1 MKRPLAVFVV
11 LLAALACDRKKDETV
26 VKQAGSKVGE
36 ALTEFASGV
45 SKGVDNK
52 MVVAVELTPAVTAKG
67 LSRTIAKSLGMDGD
81 KGFSTYIVSKAPFRG
96 TLVARALGRSPLPIR
111 RGRGDR
117 PRPARR
123 LLRARRREI
132 RDLQV
137 PARDGHRPRREI
149 RDRPRQIGGLRAA
162 RPRSGSGGR

>member
-96 TLVARALGRSPLPIR
+96 TLVARALGGSGEEI
-111 RGRGDR
+111 G
-117 PRPARR
+117 
-123 LLRARRREI
+123 RARQGVSFE
-132 RDLQV
+132 RDDAKYVTFKFQ
-137 PARDGHRPRREI
+137 PEMDT
-149 RDRPRQIGGLRAA
+149 GLVAKYVIDL
-162 RPRSGSGGR
+162 GK

>member
-1 MKRPLAVFVV
+1 MKRLLAVV
-11 LLAALACDRKKDETV
+11 LVFLAALACDRKKDETV

-96 TLVARALGRSPLPIR
+96 TLVARALGGSGEEI
-111 RGRGDR
+111 G
-117 PRPARR
+117 
-123 LLRARRREI
+123 RARQGVSFE
-132 RDLQV
+132 RDDAKYVTFKFQ
-137 PARDGHRPRREI
+137 PEMDT
-149 RDRPRQIGGLRAA
+149 GLVAKYVIDL
-162 RPRSGSGGR
+162 GK

>member
-45 SKGVDNK
+45 SKGVDTK

-96 TLVARALGRSPLPIR
+96 TLVARALGGSGEEI
-111 RGRGDR
+111 G
-117 PRPARR
+117 
-123 LLRARRREI
+123 RARQGVSFE
-132 RDLQV
+132 RDDAKYVTFKFQ
-137 PARDGHRPRREI
+137 PEMDT
-149 RDRPRQIGGLRAA
+149 GLVAKYVIDL
-162 RPRSGSGGR
+162 GK

>member
-1 MKRPLAVFVV
+1 MNRPLAVFVV

-45 SKGVDNK
+45 SKGVDTK

-96 TLVARALGRSPLPIR
+96 TLVARALGGSGEEI
-111 RGRGDR
+111 G
-117 PRPARR
+117 
-123 LLRARRREI
+123 RARQGVSFE
-132 RDLQV
+132 RDDAKYVTFKFQ
-137 PARDGHRPRREI
+137 PEMDT
-149 RDRPRQIGGLRAA
+149 GLVAKYVIDL
-162 RPRSGSGGR
+162 GK

>member
-45 SKGVDNK
+45 SKGVDTK

-96 TLVARALGRSPLPIR
+96 TLVARALGGSGEEI
-111 RGRGDR
+111 G
-117 PRPARR
+117 
-123 LLRARRREI
+123 RARQGVSFEKDDAKYVTFKFQPEMDTGLVAKYVI
-132 RDLQV
+132 DL
-137 PARDGHRPRREI
+137 GK
-149 RDRPRQIGGLRAA
+149 
-162 RPRSGSGGR
+162 

>member
-45 SKGVDNK
+45 SKGVDTK
-52 MVVAVELTPAVTAKG
+52 MVVAVELSPAVTAKG
-67 LSRTIAKSLGMDGD
+67 LSRTVAKSLGMDGD

-96 TLVARALGRSPLPIR
+96 TLVARALGGSGEEI
-111 RGRGDR
+111 G
-117 PRPARR
+117 
-123 LLRARRREI
+123 RARQGVSFE
-132 RDLQV
+132 RDDAKYVTFKFQ
-137 PARDGHRPRREI
+137 PEMDT
-149 RDRPRQIGGLRAA
+149 GLVAKYVIDL
-162 RPRSGSGGR
+162 GK

>member
-1 MKRPLAVFVV
+1 MKRPLAVFLV

-45 SKGVDNK
+45 SKGVDTK

-67 LSRTIAKSLGMDGD
+67 LSRTVAKSLGMDGD

-96 TLVARALGRSPLPIR
+96 TLVARALGGSGEEI
-111 RGRGDR
+111 G
-117 PRPARR
+117 
-123 LLRARRREI
+123 RARQGVSFEKDDAKYVTFKFQPEMDTGLVAKYVI
-132 RDLQV
+132 DL
-137 PARDGHRPRREI
+137 GK
-149 RDRPRQIGGLRAA
+149 
-162 RPRSGSGGR
+162 

>member
-45 SKGVDNK
+45 SKGVDTK

-67 LSRTIAKSLGMDGD
+67 LSRTVAKSLGMDGD

-96 TLVARALGRSPLPIR
+96 TLVARALGGSGEEI
-111 RGRGDR
+111 G
-117 PRPARR
+117 
-123 LLRARRREI
+123 RARQGVSFEKDDAKYVTFKFQPEMDTGLVAKYVI
-132 RDLQV
+132 DL
-137 PARDGHRPRREI
+137 GK
-149 RDRPRQIGGLRAA
+149 
-162 RPRSGSGGR
+162 

>member
-1 MKRPLAVFVV
+1 MAPATLVKLPVKRSLTAVLV
-11 LLAALACDRKKDETV
+11 LLAALACDKQRNETV

-45 SKGVDNK
+45 SKGVDTK

-96 TLVARALGRSPLPIR
+96 TLVARALGGSGEEI
-111 RGRGDR
+111 G
-117 PRPARR
+117 
-123 LLRARRREI
+123 RARQGVSFE
-132 RDLQV
+132 RDDAKYVTFKFQ
-137 PARDGHRPRREI
+137 PEMDT
-149 RDRPRQIGGLRAA
+149 GLVAKYVIDL
-162 RPRSGSGGR
+162 GK

>member
-1 MKRPLAVFVV
+1 MNRPLAVFVV

-96 TLVARALGRSPLPIR
+96 TLVARALGGSGEEI
-111 RGRGDR
+111 G
-117 PRPARR
+117 
-123 LLRARRREI
+123 RARQGVSFE
-132 RDLQV
+132 RDDAKYVTFKFQ
-137 PARDGHRPRREI
+137 PEMDT
-149 RDRPRQIGGLRAA
+149 GLVAKYVIDL
-162 RPRSGSGGR
+162 GK

>member
-1 MKRPLAVFVV
+1 
-11 LLAALACDRKKDETV
+11 
-26 VKQAGSKVGE
+26 VGE

-96 TLVARALGRSPLPIR
+96 TLVARALGGSGEEI
-111 RGRGDR
+111 G
-117 PRPARR
+117 
-123 LLRARRREI
+123 RARQGVSFE
-132 RDLQV
+132 RDDAKYVTFKFQ
-137 PARDGHRPRREI
+137 PEMDT
-149 RDRPRQIGGLRAA
+149 GLVAKYVIDL
-162 RPRSGSGGR
+162 GK

>member
-67 LSRTIAKSLGMDGD
+67 LSRTVAKSLGMDGD

-96 TLVARALGRSPLPIR
+96 TLVARALGGSGEEI
-111 RGRGDR
+111 G
-117 PRPARR
+117 
-123 LLRARRREI
+123 RARQGVSFEKDDAKYVTFKFQPEMDTGLVAKYVI
-132 RDLQV
+132 DL
-137 PARDGHRPRREI
+137 GK
-149 RDRPRQIGGLRAA
+149 
-162 RPRSGSGGR
+162 

>member
-96 TLVARALGRSPLPIR
+96 TLVARALGGSGEEI
-111 RGRGDR
+111 G
-117 PRPARR
+117 
-123 LLRARRREI
+123 RARQGVSFE
-132 RDLQV
+132 RDDAKDVTFKFQ
-137 PARDGHRPRREI
+137 PEMDT
-149 RDRPRQIGGLRAA
+149 GLVAKYVIDL
-162 RPRSGSGGR
+162 GK

>member
-45 SKGVDNK
+45 SKGVDTK
-52 MVVAVELTPAVTAKG
+52 MVVAVELPPAVTAKG

-96 TLVARALGRSPLPIR
+96 TLVARALGGSGEEI
-111 RGRGDR
+111 G
-117 PRPARR
+117 
-123 LLRARRREI
+123 RARQGVSFE
-132 RDLQV
+132 RDDAKYVTFKFQ
-137 PARDGHRPRREI
+137 PEMDT
-149 RDRPRQIGGLRAA
+149 GLVAKYVIDL
-162 RPRSGSGGR
+162 GK

>member
-1 MKRPLAVFVV
+1 MAPGHRGELRMKRPLAVFVV

-45 SKGVDNK
+45 SKGVDNT

-96 TLVARALGRSPLPIR
+96 TLVARALGGSGEEI
-111 RGRGDR
+111 G
-117 PRPARR
+117 
-123 LLRARRREI
+123 RARQGVSFE
-132 RDLQV
+132 RDDAKYVTFKFQ
-137 PARDGHRPRREI
+137 PEMDT
-149 RDRPRQIGGLRAA
+149 GLVAKYVIDL
-162 RPRSGSGGR
+162 GK

>member
-96 TLVARALGRSPLPIR
+96 TLVARALGGSGEEI
-111 RGRGDR
+111 G
-117 PRPARR
+117 
-123 LLRARRREI
+123 RARQGVSFE
-132 RDLQV
+132 RDDAKYVTFKFQPEMDTGLV
-137 PARDGHRPRREI
+137 AKYVI
-149 RDRPRQIGGLRAA
+149 DRGK
-162 RPRSGSGGR
+162 

>member
-11 LLAALACDRKKDETV
+11 LLALLACDRKKDETV

-96 TLVARALGRSPLPIR
+96 TLVARALGGSGEEI
-111 RGRGDR
+111 G
-117 PRPARR
+117 
-123 LLRARRREI
+123 RARQGVSFE
-132 RDLQV
+132 RDDAKYVTFKFQ
-137 PARDGHRPRREI
+137 PEMDT
-149 RDRPRQIGGLRAA
+149 GLVAKYVIDL
-162 RPRSGSGGR
+162 GK